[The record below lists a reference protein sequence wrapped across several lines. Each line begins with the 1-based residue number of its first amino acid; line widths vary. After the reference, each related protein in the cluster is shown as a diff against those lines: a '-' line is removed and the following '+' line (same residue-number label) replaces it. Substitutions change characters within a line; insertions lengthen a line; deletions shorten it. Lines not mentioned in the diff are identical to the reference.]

1 MNNNDRAAKMRFK
14 ITKSFSPIINITKNT
29 NKIDW
34 VNSRKIP
41 VNDNQTQ
48 NNQKKSLK
56 T

>member
-1 MNNNDRAAKMRFK
+1 MNNNDRATKMRFK

-48 NNQKKSLK
+48 TNQKKSLK